1 MANWSLYESKM
12 NIEGSSTRERQINA
26 IQENILNDFQ
36 NSPSYRQTYINGS
49 NNYKEIHVV
58 ETQYSF
64 VKNILTKPGDELF
77 AGDILEFDGSKWL
90 CTEVNKSLRVYDI
103 GKVYLCN
110 NTLKLYKNHILYEIP
125 CTIDSNVRLYS
136 MGYEDNKYFSV
147 PDSSIIVRI
156 PNNSITQ
163 DIARDQIYNFSGDNY
178 KIVDINKVI
187 ENGLIVL
194 KMEYSPKE
202 QQLPNYTIRILNG
215 LEIDLQQSTTLQ
227 LDVNVYDNDTLISP
241 TPPLIF
247 SSSDD
252 SLCTVDSNGLV
263 TALDIIDNCTIT
275 VSLASDIDISQ
286 TININVIEMPQD
298 NLTVDI
304 IGSNSIVKNYTS
316 NYSCV
321 FKNNGIEYADTSIFY
336 LRADDGISPTTL
348 AEIVAQDGNVNT
360 CIVKGNNLGYVRLF
374 VKNISETVVGNG
386 LRIQIKNLF

>member
-1 MANWSLYESKM
+1 
-12 NIEGSSTRERQINA
+12 
-26 IQENILNDFQ
+26 
-36 NSPSYRQTYINGS
+36 
-49 NNYKEIHVV
+49 
-58 ETQYSF
+58 
-64 VKNILTKPGDELF
+64 
-77 AGDILEFDGSKWL
+77 
-90 CTEVNKSLRVYDI
+90 
-103 GKVYLCN
+103 
-110 NTLKLYKNHILYEIP
+110 
-125 CTIDSNVRLYS
+125 
-136 MGYEDNKYFSV
+136 
-147 PDSSIIVRI
+147 
-156 PNNSITQ
+156 
-163 DIARDQIYNFSGDNY
+163 
-178 KIVDINKVI
+178 
-187 ENGLIVL
+187 
-194 KMEYSPKE
+194 MEYSPKE

-374 VKNISETVVGNG
+374 VKIISETVVGNG

>member
-12 NIEGSSTRERQINA
+12 NIKGSSIRERQINS

-77 AGDILEFDGSKWL
+77 AGDVLEFDDNKWL
-90 CTEVNKSLRVYDI
+90 CTEVNKTLRVYDV

-125 CTIDSNVRLYS
+125 CVIDSNVRLYS

-178 KIVDINKVI
+178 KIVDTNKVI

-202 QQLPNYTIRILNG
+202 QQLPNYSLIILNG
-215 LEIDLQQSTTLQ
+215 DNIQISQSQQLTINVEVRDGDNIIPAPPLLYHSSDETIATIDENGIVTI
-227 LDVNVYDNDTLISP
+227 LDVGVVE
-241 TPPLIF
+241 F
-247 SSSDD
+247 
-252 SLCTVDSNGLV
+252 
-263 TALDIIDNCTIT
+263 T
-275 VSLASDIDISQ
+275 VSLVSDENISDSIQ
-286 TININVIEMPQD
+286 VEIIADETDNFTVEINGNSTI
-298 NLTVDI
+298 T
-304 IGSNSIVKNYTS
+304 KNYTS

-321 FKNNGIEYADTSIFY
+321 FKNNGNIIPMQSEFY
-336 LRADDGISPTTL
+336 LTSDDGMSTTNL
-348 AEIVAQDGNVNT
+348 AEIVLQDGENNT
-360 CIVKGNNLGYVRLF
+360 CVIKGLNLGYVKLF
-374 VKNISETVVGNG
+374 VKNLDGSIVSENP
-386 LRIQIKNLF
+386 LRIQIKSLF